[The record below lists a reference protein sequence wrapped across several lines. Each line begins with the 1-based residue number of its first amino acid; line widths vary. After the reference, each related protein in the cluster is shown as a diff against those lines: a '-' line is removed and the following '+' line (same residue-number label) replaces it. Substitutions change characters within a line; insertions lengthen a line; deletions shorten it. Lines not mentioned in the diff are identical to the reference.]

1 SKGTPRRIKLPG
13 GRLEN
18 LTKTSRLA
26 FLASWR
32 FSYTFILDTTDSGQ
46 ENNLIL
52 YILNILVNLF

>member
-1 SKGTPRRIKLPG
+1 IALTPTRLANPSKGTPRRIKLPG

-32 FSYTFILDTTDSGQ
+32 FSYTFILDTTDN
-46 ENNLIL
+46 EKIKK
-52 YILNILVNLF
+52 